1 MNIVLLKG
9 GLGNQLFQICL
20 YLKIKK
26 FQKRTFIEHKLGFLL
41 DYKYRRNFELMEIK
55 NNINT
60 TGTLL
65 SISLLFVYSLRKLI
79 PILFKFLPLKII
91 DDNNANLKNLNK
103 NNFLSNKNFDEK
115 IRIESIF
122 DFRICDGYFQNFKIV
137 DQTFPELIKLVN
149 PYLNKK
155 TDEQFNIL
163 YKLINSKK
171 NSVALCIRF
180 YEESKDPKAHSF
192 KGLQKSVHDFNK
204 IIKKTELELKNP
216 FFLIFVQEE
225 NEFTSKL
232 KFNSPYL
239 FISHKK
245 GFIGSWERL
254 KAQSLCRHH
263 IFNNSTFY
271 WWGCMFSK
279 YRFANK
285 KNCKQK
291 VYIADNFIFKE
302 IYDESWDKF

>member
-26 FQKRTFIEHKLGFLL
+26 FQKRTFIEHKLGFLF
-41 DYKYRRNFELMEIK
+41 DYKYRRNFELREIK
-55 NNINT
+55 NKINT

-65 SISLLFVYSLRKLI
+65 STILIFVYSLRKLL
-79 PILFKFLPLKII
+79 PFLFKFLPFKII
-91 DDNNANLKNLNK
+91 DDNNLNK
-103 NNFLSNKNFDEK
+103 NNLLNNKNFDK
-115 IRIESIF
+115 KNHIESIF
-122 DFRICDGYFQNFKIV
+122 DFRIYDGYFQNFKIV
-137 DQTFPELIKLVN
+137 DQTFPELIKLVK

-155 TDEQFNIL
+155 TDKHFNIL
-163 YKLINSKK
+163 YELINSKK

-192 KGLQKSVHDFNK
+192 EGLQKSVDDFNK
-204 IIKKTELELKNP
+204 IIKKTELELKDP

-232 KFNSPYL
+232 KFKSPYL

-285 KNCKQK
+285 KNSKQK
-291 VYIADNFIFKE
+291 IYIADNFIFKE
-302 IYDESWDKF
+302 IYDESWEKF